1 MMNISRDNYE
11 VWFIDYLDG
20 NLDREALA
28 KLQEFL
34 QANPDLEKE
43 LKDFSEVS
51 LSPDKVEYESIQSLY
66 KEESDLIAVSRP
78 DYLLIKQMEQG
89 LTEEENI
96 ELTEEIR
103 NDESLI
109 KRGLEY
115 QQTRLVAADISY
127 QQKGVLIRRSIAPWY
142 RTTRIAAAVIV
153 VALLLTIW
161 NSDSF
166 FAPERQETVLEL
178 LPSLPATIE
187 TEDFSP
193 DFSVSEK
200 LAASNNGLD
209 REEAQQT
216 TATLGEPEIE
226 TIPVNAIAVP
236 EKDLTRLQPSALE
249 EGLAIQVPNAYEAGL
264 RHMMP
269 MYLDIN
275 RNNPPILA
283 EQASQTVSKPEG
295 NFLMKGIQFVDRVS
309 GDLVNFDKLYDED
322 GNFIAYNLKAGY
334 LEVEKKLRR

>member
-1 MMNISRDNYE
+1 
-11 VWFIDYLDG
+11 
-20 NLDREALA
+20 
-28 KLQEFL
+28 
-34 QANPDLEKE
+34 
-43 LKDFSEVS
+43 
-51 LSPDKVEYESIQSLY
+51 
-66 KEESDLIAVSRP
+66 
-78 DYLLIKQMEQG
+78 
-89 LTEEENI
+89 
-96 ELTEEIR
+96 
-103 NDESLI
+103 
-109 KRGLEY
+109 
-115 QQTRLVAADISY
+115 VAAEISY
-127 QQKGVLIRRSIAPWY
+127 QQKGALIRRSIASWY

-153 VALLLTIW
+153 VALLLTVW
-161 NSDSF
+161 NRDSF
-166 FAPERQETVLEL
+166 FVPERQETALEL
-178 LPSLPATIE
+178 LPSLPAIIE

-200 LAASNNGLD
+200 LAVSNNVQV

-216 TATLGEPEIE
+216 TGFSGEPGIE
-226 TIPVNAIAVP
+226 TTTDNAIPVP
-236 EKDLTRLQPSALE
+236 EKVLTRMQPSALK

-275 RNNPPILA
+275 RNNPPMLA
-283 EQASQTVSKPEG
+283 EQASQTVSKPED